1 MLSVRSGHPFSRGVE
16 SSQLTMDFA
25 EPDHI
30 RQLRDTLERFVDKEM
45 PRSAAAEWDKTNH
58 FPRAV
63 FDKLAGLGVLGL
75 TVPEEFGGTGRD
87 ILATMVVIE
96 ELSRR
101 SLAVSVPYIMGACY
115 AGMNLV
121 ECATPEQKQALLPRV
136 VDGSLI
142 FAYGWTEPD
151 AGADLA
157 SVTTR
162 AERAGDTVRING
174 AKRFCS
180 GATFADQIY
189 TLVRSGPEGARYKNL
204 SMVMVPPG
212 SPGVTISMIESMG
225 MKGAATT
232 DVNFADV
239 VVPFENVIGGESGW
253 NNGWSMVVGSGLD
266 VEKLEVA
273 AIGIGVARAAL
284 DDAWAYAFERQQFG
298 KAVSQYQ
305 SIQHKLAD
313 MKTQLHAA
321 RLMLYHAAWLANT
334 HQRAGVETSMAKLF
348 ATEMAKSVALEC
360 QTIFGA
366 YGYVKGFDAERYVRD
381 ALLLPIIGGSSAI
394 QRNNIFKWSGRGA

>member
-1 MLSVRSGHPFSRGVE
+1 MNF
-16 SSQLTMDFA
+16 T

-30 RQLRDTLERFVDKEM
+30 RQLRDTLERFVEKEM
-45 PRSAAAEWDKTNH
+45 PRSAAAEWDKKNL
-58 FPRAV
+58 FPRDV
-63 FDKLAGLGVLGL
+63 FDKLAGLGVLGM
-75 TVPEEFGGTGRD
+75 TVPEEYGGTGRD

-121 ECATPEQKQALLPRV
+121 ECATEDQKRDFLPRV
-136 VDGSLI
+136 VEGSLI
-142 FAYGWTEPD
+142 FSYGWTEPD

-157 SVTTR
+157 SVKTR
-162 AERAGDTVRING
+162 AERVGDKVRING

-180 GATFADQIY
+180 GAAISDYIY
-189 TLVRSGPEGARYKNL
+189 TLVRTGPENERYKNL
-204 SMVMVPPG
+204 SLVMIPP
-212 SPGVTISMIESMG
+212 STNGVTISPIEALG

-232 DVNFADV
+232 DVSFDDV
-239 VVPFENVIGGESGW
+239 EVPFTNVLGGEAGW
-253 NNGWSMVVGSGLD
+253 DNGWQMIVGSGLD

-273 AIGIGVARAAL
+273 AIGIGIARAAL
-284 DDAWAYAFERQQFG
+284 DDAWAYAFERKQFG
-298 KAVSQYQ
+298 QSISNYQ

-321 RLMLYHAAWLANT
+321 RLVLYHAAWMANE
-334 HQRAGVETSMAKLF
+334 HQRCGVETSMAKLF
-348 ATEMAKSVALEC
+348 ATEVAKSVALEC

-366 YGYVKGFDAERYVRD
+366 YGYVKDFDAERYVRD
-381 ALLLPIIGGSSAI
+381 ALLLPIIGGSSAV
-394 QRNNIFKWSGRGA
+394 QRNNIFKWSGAKG

>member
-1 MLSVRSGHPFSRGVE
+1 MNF
-16 SSQLTMDFA
+16 T

-30 RQLRDTLERFVDKEM
+30 RQLRDTLERFVEKEM
-45 PRSAAAEWDKTNH
+45 PRGAAADWDKRNH
-58 FPRAV
+58 FPREV
-63 FDKLAGLGVLGL
+63 FDKLARLGVMGL
-75 TVPEEFGGTGRD
+75 TVPEAYGGAGRD

-101 SLAVSVPYIMGACY
+101 SLAVSVPYIMSACY

-121 ECATPEQKQALLPRV
+121 ECATEAQKAELLPKV
-136 VDGSLI
+136 VDGTLV

-157 SVTTR
+157 SVKTR
-162 AERAGDTVRING
+162 AERVGDSVRING

-180 GATFADQIY
+180 GAAISDYIY
-189 TLVRSGPEGARYKNL
+189 ALVRSGAEGERYKNL
-204 SMVMVPPG
+204 SMIMIPPDTK
-212 SPGVTISMIESMG
+212 GVTITPIEGLG

-232 DVNFADV
+232 DVIFEDV
-239 VVPFENVIGGESGW
+239 EVPFENVMGGQAGW
-253 NNGWSMVVGSGLD
+253 NNGWQMIVGSGLD

-273 AIGIGVARAAL
+273 AIGIGIARAAL
-284 DDAWAYAFERQQFG
+284 DDAWAYAGERQQFG
-298 KAVSQYQ
+298 KTINHYQ

-321 RLMLYHAAWLANT
+321 RLVLYHAAWMANE
-334 HQRAGVETSMAKLF
+334 HQRCGVETSMAKLF
-348 ATEMAKSVALEC
+348 ATETARSVALEC

-366 YGYVKGFDAERYVRD
+366 YGYVKDFDAERYVRD
-381 ALLLPIIGGSSAI
+381 ALLLPIIGGSSAV
-394 QRNNIFKWSGRGA
+394 QRNNIYKWSGAYA